1 MERNQT
7 FGYKKHGGI
16 YTKFFFR
23 QDALH
28 LMFAAW
34 VALNLA
40 PEGRISV
47 QECWL
52 F

>member
-1 MERNQT
+1 L
-7 FGYKKHGGI
+7 Y
-16 YTKFFFR
+16 
-23 QDALH
+23 
-28 LMFAAW
+28 AAY

-40 PEGRISV
+40 SELRISV

>member
-1 MERNQT
+1 
-7 FGYKKHGGI
+7 
-16 YTKFFFR
+16 
-23 QDALH
+23 L
-28 LMFAAW
+28 LAAK

-40 PEGRISV
+40 PELRISV

>member
-1 MERNQT
+1 MLSLTEKAISACRDV
-7 FGYKKHGGI
+7 I
-16 YTKFFFR
+16 SAR

-28 LMFAAW
+28 LTFAAC

-40 PEGRISV
+40 PELRNSV